1 MAVATI
7 LHVGEDFCRR
17 IPVLERAGF
26 SVRETKGSISAI
38 ERAFSDGDIF
48 SAVTFHCDLVELPVA
63 MVKTTRAHSTAPC
76 ILFANPAL
84 QLEETEFDLVI
95 PALTP
100 PGLWLKRL
108 RDLIEASL
116 RLHEQA
122 RQLRQDYAAARSK
135 SGALR
140 AQSARLR
147 VSPIDADA
155 LWHGASG
162 DLKSKK

>member
-26 SVRETKGSISAI
+26 RVFESAGSLPAI
-38 ERAFSDGDIF
+38 ERSLSGGDIF
-48 SAVTFHCDLVELPVA
+48 SAVTFHCDLAELPDG
-63 MVKTTRAHSTAPC
+63 MVRATRTFSIAPC

-84 QLEETEFDLVI
+84 QLEESDFDLVI

-100 PGLWLKRL
+100 PGVWLKRL
-108 RDLIEASL
+108 RDVIEISC
-116 RLHEQA
+116 RLHEQSL
-122 RQLRQDYAAARSK
+122 QLRQDCK
-135 SGALR
+135 DVR
-140 AQSARLR
+140 AQSQLIRAESSRLR

-155 LWHGASG
+155 LWRGETGSS
-162 DLKSKK
+162 KSKE